1 MDKGVEMSE
10 ELKENVSDKNT
21 WLRLLFMILFAVV
34 LGLSDLVLLVIVILQ
49 FGFVLFSRQKNDE
62 LLDFGAQLA
71 RFRYHV
77 VRYLTYNTEDRPWP
91 FVTWPDGHATGSHAA
106 TGPAPGT
113 QAKKTARKKAARK
126 KKKKTGGD

>member
-1 MDKGVEMSE
+1 MAE

-34 LGLSDLVLLVIVILQ
+34 LALSDLLLAVVIILQ
-49 FGFVLFSRQKNDE
+49 FGFVLFTRRHNTE

-77 VRYLTYNTEDRPWP
+77 VRFLTYNTEDRPWP
-91 FVTWPDGHATGSHAA
+91 FVHWPDGHATGSHADTA
-106 TGPAPGT
+106 PAAGG
-113 QAKKTARKKAARK
+113 QSGKASKKKAGKKKAAK
-126 KKKKTGGD
+126 KNTGGG

>member
-1 MDKGVEMSE
+1 MSE

-34 LGLSDLVLLVIVILQ
+34 LALSDLLLGAIVILQ
-49 FGFVLFSRQKNDE
+49 FGFVLFSRRPNDE

-91 FVTWPDGHATGSHAA
+91 WVTWPDGHSTGSHAA
-106 TGPAPGT
+106 TGPATGTPGGNAT
-113 QAKKTARKKAARK
+113 KKKAVRKKAA
-126 KKKKTGGD
+126 KKKTGGG

>member
-1 MDKGVEMSE
+1 MSE

-34 LGLSDLVLLVIVILQ
+34 LGLSDLLLAVVIILQ
-49 FGFVLFSRQKNDE
+49 FGFVLFTRRRNDE

-106 TGPAPGT
+106 AGPSPGAPGGKPSK
-113 QAKKTARKKAARK
+113 KKTVKKKAA
-126 KKKKTGGD
+126 KKKTGGD

>member
-1 MDKGVEMSE
+1 MSE
-10 ELKENVSDKNT
+10 ELKKNVSDKNT

-34 LGLSDLVLLVIVILQ
+34 LALSDLLLAAVIILQ
-49 FGFVLFSRQKNDE
+49 FGFVLFSRRQNTE

-91 FVTWPDGHATGSHAA
+91 FVNWPDGHATGSHADTGSPGGQGRKAPKKKA
-106 TGPAPGT
+106 T
-113 QAKKTARKKAARK
+113 KKKAA
-126 KKKKTGGD
+126 KKKTGGG